1 MDYVHALH
9 HQGEKAHAQFGWL
22 LTLGLFNIGLGF
34 LAVTFT
40 QFSTL
45 LTMIYF
51 GWLFILSGL
60 GSLYLA
66 YKFRTIGGHWS
77 LFIFGT
83 LALVC
88 GFLMLANP
96 HGDAVVLTLL
106 AVVFIFASGWVSL
119 LSCFFTPQPHK
130 VWVAFGG
137 VVSILC
143 AFVIYME
150 WPISGTW
157 VPGTFLGVYL
167 IFHGFTEVQIAAT
180 GRRLAKR
187 PEPV

>member
-9 HQGEKAHAQFGWL
+9 GQGKKAHAEFGWL
-22 LTLGLFNIGLGF
+22 MYLGLFNIVLGF

-45 LTMIYF
+45 LTMLYF

-66 YKFRTIGGHWS
+66 YKFRQIGGHWS
-77 LFIFGT
+77 LFVFGT

-88 GFLMLANP
+88 GFLMLGNP
-96 HGDAVVLTLL
+96 HGDAVILTLL
-106 AVVFIFASGWVSL
+106 AVVFIFTSGWVSL

-130 VWVAFGG
+130 LWVAFGG
-137 VVSILC
+137 IISILC

-150 WPISGTW
+150 WPISGNW

-167 IFHGFTEVQIAAT
+167 IFHGFTQVQIAAT
-180 GRRLAKR
+180 GRRLAKT
-187 PEPV
+187 V